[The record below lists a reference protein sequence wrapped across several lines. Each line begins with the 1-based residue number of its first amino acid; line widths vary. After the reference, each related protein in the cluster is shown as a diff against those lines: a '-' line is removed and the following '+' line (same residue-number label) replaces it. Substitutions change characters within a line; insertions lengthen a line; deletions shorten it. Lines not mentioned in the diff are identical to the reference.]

1 MPPIGSS
8 FFRRHFSIPKL
19 ALLVGLVI
27 TAVRIS
33 LIGKGTMAFV
43 DEQRYVTAMLGL
55 RALGEGHVLEF
66 LRAINSMGARPGDS
80 LWRVIPGLGQAAL
93 LLATGLNPN
102 SPPSLQVPQLFN
114 VLVMSLNMLLL
125 YKIYR
130 RFFQAGMALLGI
142 VLYSSLVNTNL
153 YLRHLLPYDHALFF
167 FLLALWLLLRLTAC
181 SAGWKYGLVG
191 ALAAFSYAVYP
202 GYFMGPVV
210 LLALGTVLALASPTD
225 GSEAKT
231 AGRLVPVGLQLAG
244 VLLVLGGLQLLSLLA
259 GTSYWASSHYI
270 STTVTQG
277 SFDEGLSFIGR
288 YYWQVEGWMGFGLVL
303 LFGIGLLRCLGAAVR
318 QPAPLSL
325 AALLSISFLAW
336 LGYAGAVLAHKLVF
350 YGRILHF
357 FGPFIV
363 LGALVA
369 LHKLASARL
378 AVNTLLLIF
387 GSALAIG
394 HFGAFASAYK
404 AIEYPSDV
412 AYDHGIHDYNQIA
425 ANEISVCDKNII
437 FNRLFGPR
445 LRLIQVIVP
454 QPTRYQFI
462 NFAYLYP
469 ISCYKAPGLK
479 AGTVVAA
486 VPYFMKY
493 PAYQFEG
500 HNQAQRAIMQNYAV
514 EFRIVKMN

>member
-1 MPPIGSS
+1 MIGKEGIGKEESGGPAGTTPPVGSS
-8 FFRRHFSIPKL
+8 FFGRHFSIPKL

-66 LRAINSMGARPGDS
+66 LRAINSMGARPGDG
-80 LWRVIPGLGQAAL
+80 LWRVIPGLGQAVL
-93 LLATGLNPN
+93 LLTTGLNPN

-167 FLLALWLLLRLTAC
+167 FLLALWLLLRLTAR

-225 GSEAKT
+225 GGEVKT
-231 AGRLVPVGLQLAG
+231 VGRLVPVGLQLAG

-259 GTSYWASSHYI
+259 SGGY
-270 STTVTQG
+270 
-277 SFDEGLSFIGR
+277 F
-288 YYWQVEGWMGFGLVL
+288 L
-303 LFGIGLLRCLGAAVR
+303 LGQQPLHIHHRHPRQLR
-318 QPAPLSL
+318 
-325 AALLSISFLAW
+325 
-336 LGYAGAVLAHKLVF
+336 
-350 YGRILHF
+350 
-357 FGPFIV
+357 
-363 LGALVA
+363 
-369 LHKLASARL
+369 
-378 AVNTLLLIF
+378 
-387 GSALAIG
+387 
-394 HFGAFASAYK
+394 
-404 AIEYPSDV
+404 
-412 AYDHGIHDYNQIA
+412 
-425 ANEISVCDKNII
+425 
-437 FNRLFGPR
+437 
-445 LRLIQVIVP
+445 
-454 QPTRYQFI
+454 
-462 NFAYLYP
+462 
-469 ISCYKAPGLK
+469 
-479 AGTVVAA
+479 
-486 VPYFMKY
+486 
-493 PAYQFEG
+493 
-500 HNQAQRAIMQNYAV
+500 
-514 EFRIVKMN
+514 